1 MGRIVISDI
10 LRGIK
15 SVDEVNLS
23 LVDNEEK
30 NILECVS
37 IQMCGWF
44 SGMCAHVCVCVCVC
58 LKGRTDSHLPSLSLC
73 WLDLRIKWT

>member
-23 LVDNEEK
+23 LVDDEEK

-44 SGMCAHVCVCVCVC
+44 SGMCAHVCVCVS
-58 LKGRTDSHLPSLSLC
+58 KGEDRFSSTFFESLLVGP
-73 WLDLRIKWT
+73 KN